1 MADEYVPSLDEFLS
15 DAQPLNP
22 DATNAEL
29 IDAYR
34 TQYGVQQRQPD
45 DNQVS
50 MYGARPDGTPK
61 GPGYFG
67 ELSTKSRPD
76 TFSGERTIGV
86 NFDGKDYDVPLIVP
100 TLTHKEL
107 QAVLHGQD
115 TDGIVRKAVE
125 HAKKRLAE
133 GKSPYASKEDYTQ
146 LPAYDIDNSPKN
158 DLPTFDQFRTD
169 ARPLNPSA
177 SDDRLKQAWQ
187 ENYGVLGA
195 REKKPG
201 FWDSFSQGLKQGV
214 VGLQESAKGLQERQ
228 LDPNDPLKKFA
239 REAGD
244 SLAQEASKLGV
255 PQDLQSKPFWDRV
268 TDPEWMGNFLG
279 NTLAQ
284 SSPSLA
290 GAVVG
295 GAAGALSPIP
305 GGAAIG
311 ATIGLG
317 GVSALQEAG
326 QSYRQAYEKYINA
339 GFSEEKAH
347 ANAYEVS
354 GVAGAVSGMI
364 NALAVPASMMSPA
377 KSMIKNLFMR
387 YVANVAIDTGDQ
399 ATGNLIAKA
408 SYDPSR
414 NTSEGV
420 PEAALGSA
428 LLGAPETMGAVKL
441 GVMPNRVAQQR
452 ATPDQGIKPDL
463 PSSTGETTLQDTP
476 LTHVDPIL
484 KTKSV
489 DGAIDTARKVTDDI
503 PIDMD
508 ALEKAVGTETKIE
521 LDKAQQEADAI
532 LKTEELEKSQTLL
545 DDVQISKTV
554 GDVTEGSPL
563 DISKRLQAFKFDA
576 VSPQDLPDAP
586 VSSPAY
592 TDASVGGTK
601 SKPTIQITTDPPRT
615 RMSKPQYEALSDILS
630 LSDTKMVLYE
640 KGTGSRKNLDGFVD
654 RGIPN
659 TIFVNANSVI
669 DPSTIAFHELQHI
682 MQKSE
687 IFDQYR
693 SVLKEELTSGAIA
706 SAKSVHGKK
715 LKGDALFEEIMA
727 DVHGDAMSRPAF
739 HEKLIQKIEQE
750 YGEAKT
756 KTKMEQFVQ
765 GLREKIARITQLITQ
780 RDWRNKD
787 GKNLTE
793 QYVKNLERVH
803 DALATAL
810 AKHYKAK
817 VEVQKVADAKPVTGF
832 TTAKGSTYVVGE
844 GGVTTRNKAP
854 RPEHPGE
861 EGPQPTSEHTFYV
874 DDQALQVL
882 SEFQTTGDGKR
893 LVQFGKGQY
902 GIQYTSGKDKGK
914 IEKRTLV
921 KGSSSP
927 DVGLSPVELWNNG
940 SNVHFGNKITAVTR
954 QGESPKASTPK
965 EVSSSEEKE
974 RRQKEV
980 LEPTSEPVTTTAR
993 ESSDQS
999 TAGDSEREQEFQ
1011 DAFGEDAQEVKDLNA
1026 IVESSKAPRAKVQAA
1041 EERIQE
1047 IMETRGVS
1055 QKDFNRLV
1063 YGIGKKTSTVK
1074 PSKNQ
1079 ALTGDENTVFMPGP
1093 NAHGPAY
1100 TASEPTQMDEWIRKL
1115 QDKHVD
1121 LKRLIEAMGQAKLP
1135 IPDDLNPIFREEM
1148 FHKRAQVRSDEFL
1161 MQELKPLVTLMRA
1174 NNITLEQLDQY
1185 AHARHVI
1192 KDRLNEKLQQLN
1204 PNLAGT
1210 PEYEKLA
1217 GITDE
1222 EARKI
1227 LNTPKRKAMESLM
1240 TRVDAMVNKTRD
1252 MMVEYGLESQERIDG
1267 WREQYQAY
1275 VPLHREGFEEEG
1287 KPTGTGHS
1295 VRGSTAKD
1303 RLGSALKVVDVIANV
1318 AQARDQAISRGEK
1331 MRPVIALAGL
1341 FLKYPNAEIATL
1353 SKYAPVTTIDPSTGL
1368 EVTIPGDLADY
1379 QTPMVKRKTYPSFND
1394 YLAAEG
1400 LTNEQF
1406 MAEPISERKRLR
1418 AEFPAWAQDH
1428 AEVKFFPDPTYKGRD
1443 NVVNFRISGKDYAI
1457 IFNERNER
1465 ANQIAR
1471 GLKNLDTAQVTGITK
1486 AVAPFTRYMAS
1497 INTQYNPV
1505 FGIKNLIRDVGFVM
1519 STLSS
1524 TELSGKQTEVLGNAR
1539 QLMGGIY
1546 TDARA
1551 IRRGEV
1557 ATSPS
1562 AQWWERFERV
1572 GGPTGYRDLFFTS
1585 TERAEAINDL
1595 LNPKSWSQV
1604 RSMTDF
1610 TRKLERTSLFG
1621 WLSDYNL
1628 MMENALRLSVFKT
1641 GVDAGL
1647 SDIRAASLAKNISVN
1662 FNRKGQLGAQV
1673 GSWYAFFNA
1682 SMQGSARIMETV
1694 FERTKDPLTMTS
1706 GYRLT
1711 PNGKR
1716 IITGGILLGAVQA
1729 FGLAM
1734 MGFEDDDIPEFVK
1747 SRNII
1752 IPAPGTEKG
1761 YVSIPLPLGFNLLPT
1776 IGRLSMETVTNG
1788 FTDQPLHVG
1797 KKGGE
1802 LLATLMDTFNPL
1814 GSSGSPF
1821 QMAAPSVADP
1831 LVALGENKDWT
1842 GKQIYQEDIS
1852 GLRRTP
1858 GHTRSKDTATLWAI
1872 GISKMFNWA
1881 TGGSDYVPGM
1891 VSPNPDA
1898 IDYLIGQATGGI
1910 GREFVAKPSQA
1921 IRSLTTGEELPTYK
1935 YPGVGGFFGSA
1946 SGTTGIRN
1954 RFYDNV
1960 REVNASAME
1969 IEGRMKHGEKFD
1981 DVLREH
1987 PESGL
1992 KTTALRFQKLLGDLR
2007 KEKQTLLSSGGTR
2020 EQIQAKEKQITNVMQ
2035 IFNTQVERIKQGPQ
2049 RQSISEKE

>member
-15 DAQPLNP
+15 DAKPLNP

-34 TQYGVQQRQPD
+34 SQYG
-45 DNQVS
+45 
-50 MYGARPDGTPK
+50 
-61 GPGYFG
+61 
-67 ELSTKSRPD
+67 
-76 TFSGERTIGV
+76 GV
-86 NFDGKDYDVPLIVP
+86 P
-100 TLTHKEL
+100 E
-107 QAVLHGQD
+107 Q
-115 TDGIVRKAVE
+115 
-125 HAKKRLAE
+125 
-133 GKSPYASKEDYTQ
+133 
-146 LPAYDIDNSPKN
+146 SPKN
-158 DLPTFDQFRTD
+158 DLPTFEQFRTD

-177 SDDRLKQAWQ
+177 SDARLKEAWQ

-201 FWDSFSQGLKQGV
+201 FWDAFSSGLKQGGI
-214 VGLQESAKGLQERQ
+214 GLQESVRGLQERQ

-244 SLAQEASKLGV
+244 SLAQEAEKHNI

-268 TDPEWMGNFLG
+268 TDSEWLGNFLG

-284 SSPSLA
+284 SSPSLV

-295 GAAGALSPIP
+295 GAAGALTPVP

-354 GVAGAVSGMI
+354 GVAGAISGMI

-377 KSMIKNLFMR
+377 KSLIKNLFMR

-399 ATGNLIAKA
+399 ATGNLIAQA
-408 SYDPSR
+408 SYDPAR
-414 NTSEGV
+414 KVSEGV

-463 PSSTGETTLQDTP
+463 PTSPDTDTGLRKTP
-476 LTHVDPIL
+476 LEHVDPVL
-484 KTKSV
+484 KSQSV
-489 DGAIDTARKVTDDI
+489 DQAIDTAKKVTDDI

-508 ALEKAVGTETKIE
+508 ALKKAVGDETKIE
-521 LDKAQQEADAI
+521 LDKAQRDADAI
-532 LKTEELEKSQTLL
+532 LKTDELEKNQTLL
-545 DDVQISKTV
+545 DDVQVTKTV
-554 GDVTEGSPL
+554 EDVKEGSPL
-563 DISKRLQAFKFDA
+563 DIDRRLQTFKFDA

-586 VSSPAY
+586 TPDVDLTGQA
-592 TDASVGGTK
+592 
-601 SKPTIQITTDPPRT
+601 RT
-615 RMSKPQYEALSDILS
+615 RLSKPQYEALSDILS

-654 RGIPN
+654 RSIPN

-682 MQKSE
+682 MQRSE
-687 IFDQYR
+687 IFNEYR
-693 SVLKEELTSGAIA
+693 AVLKEELQSGAI
-706 SAKSVHGKK
+706 STAKKFHGKK
-715 LKGDALFEEIMA
+715 VTGDALFEEIMA
-727 DVHGDAMSRPAF
+727 DVHGDAMSRPEF
-739 HEKLIQKIEQE
+739 HEKLIQKLEQE
-750 YGEAKT
+750 YGDAKT

-780 RDWRNKD
+780 RDWRNQD
-787 GKNLTE
+787 GKNLAE
-793 QYVKNLERVH
+793 RYVKNLTRVH
-803 DALATAL
+803 DALATAI
-810 AKHYKAK
+810 AKHYKEK
-817 VEVQKVADAKPVTGF
+817 VEAQKVTEAKPTIETKKPVVTKPVV
-832 TTAKGSTYVVGE
+832 TEPTKVANEPWEMTAYDYATQWSRRMSDLLKI
-844 GGVTTRNKAP
+844 KP
-854 RPEHPGE
+854 RPLDKLYGKRGPTPDQAASHKAEMAAWNKEFHAASKSHKLHLADQGAHKRIVE
-861 EGPQPTSEHTFYV
+861 SAIREGRPVPPEVLADYPDLQQVVPQTKAQANAEQPTPT
-874 DDQALQVL
+874 
-882 SEFQTTGDGKR
+882 
-893 LVQFGKGQY
+893 
-902 GIQYTSGKDKGK
+902 
-914 IEKRTLV
+914 
-921 KGSSSP
+921 P
-927 DVGLSPVELWNNG
+927 D
-940 SNVHFGNKITAVTR
+940 HA
-954 QGESPKASTPK
+954 K

-980 LEPTSEPVTTTAR
+980 LTPNPEPVTTTAR
-993 ESSDQS
+993 KTDDQS
-999 TAGDSEREQEFQ
+999 EKAIATSDKADAAERERAQEFQ
-1011 DAFGEDAQEVKDLNA
+1011 ATFGADAQEIKDLNA
-1026 IVESSKAPRAKVQAA
+1026 IVESAKSPRAKVQAA
-1041 EERIQE
+1041 EDRIQE
-1047 IMETRGVS
+1047 IMEEHGVS

-1063 YGIGKKTSTVK
+1063 YGIGKKASAAPSAPTPTLTS
-1074 PSKNQ
+1074 S
-1079 ALTGDENTVFMPGP
+1079 ENTVYMPGP
-1093 NAHGPAY
+1093 AAHGPQY
-1100 TASEPTQMDEWIRKL
+1100 TVSEPTRLDEWIRQL

-1121 LKRLIEAMGQAKLP
+1121 LRRLVEGMRHAGIP

-1148 FHKRAQVRSDEFL
+1148 YHKRSQVRADEFT
-1161 MQELKPLVTLMRA
+1161 MKELKPLIDQMRA
-1174 NNITLEQLDQY
+1174 NKVTLEQLDQY

-1222 EARKI
+1222 EAQNI
-1227 LNTPKRKAMESLM
+1227 LNTPKRTVMESLM
-1240 TRVDAMVNKTRD
+1240 SRVDAMVNKTRD

-1287 KPTGTGHS
+1287 KPSGTGHS

-1318 AQARDQAISRGEK
+1318 AQARDQVISRGEK
-1331 MRPVIALAGL
+1331 MRPVVALAGL
-1341 FLKYPNAEIATL
+1341 FLKYPNAEIAKL
-1353 SKYAPVTTIDPSTGL
+1353 AKYAPITTIDPSTGL
-1368 EVTIPGDLADY
+1368 EVTIPGDIADY
-1379 QTPMVKRKTYPSFND
+1379 QTPMVKRKAYPPFSDF
-1394 YLAAEG
+1394 LAAEG
-1400 LTNEQF
+1400 FTYDEF
-1406 MAEPISERKRLR
+1406 MAEPIAGRKRLR
-1418 AEFPAWAQDH
+1418 SEFPAWAQEH

-1443 NVVNFRISGKDYAI
+1443 NVVNFRIGGKDYAI

-1471 GLKNLDTAQVTGITK
+1471 GLKNLDTAQVTGIAK

-1505 FGIKNLIRDVGFVM
+1505 FGVKNLIRDVGFVM
-1519 STLSS
+1519 TSLSS

-1595 LNPKSWSQV
+1595 LNPKSWSHV

-1610 TRKLERTSLFG
+1610 TRKLEKTRLFG

-1647 SDIRAASLAKNISVN
+1647 SEIRAASLAKNISVN
-1662 FNRKGQLGAQV
+1662 FNRKGQLGAQI

-1682 SMQGSARIMETV
+1682 STQGTARIMETI
-1694 FERTKDPLTMTS
+1694 FERTKDPLTLTS

-1734 MGFEDDDIPEFVK
+1734 MGYEDDDIPEFVK
-1747 SRNII
+1747 SRNLI
-1752 IPAPGTEKG
+1752 IPAPGTDKG
-1761 YVSIPLPLGFNLLPT
+1761 YAAVPLPLGFNLLPT
-1776 IGRLSMETVTNG
+1776 IGRLSLETVTNG
-1788 FTDQPLHVG
+1788 FTGQPLHIG
-1797 KKGGE
+1797 KKGSD
-1802 LLATLMDTFNPL
+1802 LLATLMDTFSPL
-1814 GSSGSPF
+1814 GGSGSTF

-1831 LVALGENKDWT
+1831 LVALSENKDWT

-1858 GHTRSKDTATLWAI
+1858 GHTRAKDTATVWAI
-1872 GISKMFNWA
+1872 GISKMFNWV
-1881 TGGSDYVPGM
+1881 TGGTDYVPGQF
-1891 VSPNPDA
+1891 SPSPDA

-1910 GREFVAKPSQA
+1910 GRELIAKPVQA
-1921 IRSLTTGEELPTYK
+1921 AKSLMTGQELPSYK
-1935 YPGVGGFFGSA
+1935 YPVVGGFGGSA
-1946 SGTTGIRN
+1946 IGTTAIRN
-1954 RFYDNV
+1954 QFYDNI
-1960 REVNASAME
+1960 RDVNAAAME

-2007 KEKQTLLSSGGTR
+2007 KEKQELLANGGTR
-2020 EQIQAKEKQITNVMQ
+2020 EQIQTKEKQITNIMQ
-2035 IFNTQVERIKQGPQ
+2035 IFNTQVTRLKQGQQQP
-2049 RQSISEKE
+2049 SVSEEE

>member
-15 DAQPLNP
+15 DARPLNP

-29 IDAYR
+29 VDAYR
-34 TQYGVQQRQPD
+34 SQYGGVPEQ
-45 DNQVS
+45 
-50 MYGARPDGTPK
+50 TPK
-61 GPGYFG
+61 
-67 ELSTKSRPD
+67 D
-76 TFSGERTIGV
+76 
-86 NFDGKDYDVPLIVP
+86 
-100 TLTHKEL
+100 
-107 QAVLHGQD
+107 
-115 TDGIVRKAVE
+115 
-125 HAKKRLAE
+125 
-133 GKSPYASKEDYTQ
+133 
-146 LPAYDIDNSPKN
+146 
-158 DLPTFDQFRTD
+158 DLPTFEQFRTD

-177 SDDRLKQAWQ
+177 SDARLKEAWQ

-201 FWDSFSQGLKQGV
+201 FWDAFSSGLKQGGI
-214 VGLQESAKGLQERQ
+214 GLQESARGLQERQ

-244 SLAQEASKLGV
+244 ALAQEAEKHSV

-268 TDPEWMGNFLG
+268 TDTEWLGNFLG

-295 GAAGALSPIP
+295 GAAGALTPVP

-326 QSYRQAYEKYINA
+326 QSYRQAYDKYIKA

-354 GVAGAVSGMI
+354 GVSGAVSGMI

-377 KSMIKNLFMR
+377 KSMLKNLFMR

-399 ATGNLIAKA
+399 ATGNLIAQA
-408 SYDPSR
+408 SYDPAR
-414 NTSEGV
+414 KTSEGV

-452 ATPDQGIKPDL
+452 STPDQGIKPDL
-463 PSSTGETTLQDTP
+463 PTSTETDTGLRKTP
-476 LTHVDPIL
+476 LEHVDPVL
-484 KTKSV
+484 KSQSV
-489 DGAIDTARKVTDDI
+489 DQAIDMTKKVTDDI
-503 PIDMD
+503 PIDMNE
-508 ALEKAVGTETKIE
+508 LEKAVGDETKIE
-521 LDKAQQEADAI
+521 LDKAKQAADAI
-532 LKTEELEKSQTLL
+532 LKADELEKNQTLL
-545 DDVQISKTV
+545 DDVQITKTV
-554 GDVTEGSPL
+554 EDAKEASTL
-563 DISKRLQAFKFDA
+563 DIDNRLKAFKFDA
-576 VSPQDLPDAP
+576 VSPQDLPTTP
-586 VSSPAY
+586 VSN
-592 TDASVGGTK
+592 TDEKGLA
-601 SKPTIQITTDPPRT
+601 RT
-615 RMSKPQYEALSDILS
+615 RLSQPQFEALSDILS

-640 KGTGSRKNLDGFVD
+640 QQRGSKKNYDGFVD
-654 RGIPN
+654 RSIPN
-659 TIFVNANSVI
+659 TIFINANASS
-669 DPSTIAFHELQHI
+669 DPSSIAFHELQHL
-682 MQKSE
+682 MQRSE
-687 IFDQYR
+687 IFNEYR
-693 SVLKEELTSGAIA
+693 TVLQEELRSGAIKLA
-706 SAKSVHGKK
+706 RDIHGRTEI
-715 LKGDALFEEIMA
+715 FEEIMA

-739 HEKLIQKIEQE
+739 HEKLIQKLEQE
-750 YGEAKT
+750 YGDAKT

-765 GLREKIARITQLITQ
+765 ELRKKIARITQLITQ

-787 GKNLTE
+787 GKNLAE
-793 QYVKNLERVH
+793 RYVKNLERVH
-803 DALATAL
+803 DALATAM

-817 VEVQKVADAKPVTGF
+817 VEAQKVAETKPVTNEPA
-832 TTAKGSTYVVGE
+832 TSVVTEPAKIE
-844 GGVTTRNKAP
+844 P
-854 RPEHPGE
+854 PGE
-861 EGPQPTSEHTFYV
+861 YRTPVKSAGEQTSEEFNAYLTRVKTFRAQTSIPEPAKQAIF
-874 DDQALQVL
+874 DQERMERTNTNLDPHLTDADWKTSTIAIESLRDKNPTLFEKGTFQHRGSMTKGPIVLDRDGQVIDGNNRTY
-882 SEFQTTGDGKR
+882 EAIQRGEKTIEAFHPADVRTT
-893 LVQFGKGQY
+893 
-902 GIQYTSGKDKGK
+902 
-914 IEKRTLV
+914 TL
-921 KGSSSP
+921 
-927 DVGLSPVELWNNG
+927 D
-940 SNVHFGNKITAVTR
+940 T
-954 QGESPKASTPK
+954 K

-980 LEPTSEPVTTTAR
+980 LTPTSEPVTTTAR
-993 ESSDQS
+993 ES
-999 TAGDSEREQEFQ
+999 TAVSEREQEFQ
-1011 DAFGEDAQEVKDLNA
+1011 DTFGTDAQEVKDLNA
-1026 IVESSKAPRAKVQAA
+1026 IIESPKSPRAKIQAA

-1047 IMETRGVS
+1047 IMETHDVS

-1063 YGIGKKTSTVK
+1063 YGIGKKETKSTTTKQSSLTS
-1074 PSKNQ
+1074 
-1079 ALTGDENTVFMPGP
+1079 DENTVYMPGP
-1093 NAHGPAY
+1093 NAKGPTY
-1100 TASEPTQMDEWIRKL
+1100 TVTEPTKLDEWIRQL

-1121 LKRLIEAMGQAKLP
+1121 LRRLVEAMKQSGLP

-1148 FHKRAQVRSDEFL
+1148 YHKRSQVRADEFAAK
-1161 MQELKPLVTLMRA
+1161 ELKPLIDAMRA
-1174 NNITLEQLDQY
+1174 NKITLEQLDQY

-1222 EARKI
+1222 EAQKI

-1240 TRVDAMVNKTRD
+1240 TRVDGMVNKTRD

-1287 KPTGTGHS
+1287 KPSGTGHS

-1318 AQARDQAISRGEK
+1318 AQARDQVISRGEK

-1341 FLKYPNAEIATL
+1341 FLKYPNAEIAKL
-1353 SKYAPVTTIDPSTGL
+1353 AKYAPVTTVDPTTGL
-1368 EVTIPGDLADY
+1368 EVTIPGDIADY
-1379 QTPMVKRKTYPSFND
+1379 HTPMVKRKVYPPFSDF
-1394 YLAAEG
+1394 LAAEG
-1400 LTNEQF
+1400 FTYDEF
-1406 MAEPISERKRLR
+1406 MAEPIAERKRLR
-1418 AEFPAWAQDH
+1418 AEFPAWAQEH

-1443 NVVNFRISGKDYAI
+1443 NVVNFRIGGKDYAI

-1471 GLKNLDTAQVTGITK
+1471 GLKNLDTAQVTGIAK

-1505 FGIKNLIRDVGFVM
+1505 FGVKNLIRDVGFVM
-1519 STLSS
+1519 TSLSS

-1562 AQWWERFERV
+1562 AQWWERFEQV

-1585 TERAEAINDL
+1585 TERAEAIKDL

-1610 TRKLERTSLFG
+1610 TRKLEKTSLFG

-1647 SDIRAASLAKNISVN
+1647 SEMRAASIAKNISVN

-1682 SMQGSARIMETV
+1682 STQGTARIMETV
-1694 FERTKDPLTMTS
+1694 FERTKDPLTLTS

-1747 SRNII
+1747 SRNLV
-1752 IPAPGTEKG
+1752 IPVPGTEKG
-1761 YVSIPLPLGFNLLPT
+1761 YAAIPLPLGFNLLPS
-1776 IGRLSMETVTNG
+1776 IGRLSMETVANG
-1788 FTDQPLHVG
+1788 FTGQPLHVG
-1797 KKGGE
+1797 KKGSD

-1814 GSSGSPF
+1814 GSSGSAF

-1858 GHTRSKDTATLWAI
+1858 GHTRTKDTATVWAI

-1881 TGGSDYVPGM
+1881 TGGSDYVPGQF
-1891 VSPNPDA
+1891 SPSPDA

-1910 GREFVAKPSQA
+1910 GRELIAKPVQA
-1921 IRSLTTGEELPTYK
+1921 AKSLMTGQELPSYK
-1935 YPGVGGFFGSA
+1935 YPVVGGFGGSA
-1946 SGTTGIRN
+1946 SGTTAIRN
-1954 RFYDNV
+1954 QFYDNV
-1960 REVNASAME
+1960 RDVNAAAME

-1981 DVLREH
+1981 DVLRAH

-2020 EQIQAKEKQITNVMQ
+2020 EQIQTKEKQITNIMQ
-2035 IFNTQVERIKQGPQ
+2035 IFNTQVTRLKQGQQQP
-2049 RQSISEKE
+2049 SVSEQE